1 MSHTKSRLHR
11 LLNTPPVLRAE
22 HGGAPL
28 SQATVCPT
36 LTLSVTGTHTIRCTK
51 RVGHEGEHF
60 FGGFPEAVATP
71 KPIAMVRHR
80 FTVWIDVPAVS
91 GDGWSQYPDYSAE
104 ETGRRLRRALAD
116 YGGLD
121 IAEAVVEHA
130 DTTEVK
136 K

>member
-1 MSHTKSRLHR
+1 MSNQKTRLHR
-11 LLNTPPVLRAE
+11 LLNTPPVLRPE
-22 HGGAPL
+22 PGGAPL
-28 SQATVCPT
+28 SQATVCPA
-36 LTLSVTGTHTIRCTK
+36 LTLSFTGEHTIRCTK

-104 ETGRRLRRALAD
+104 EVARQMRRLFHDNGWDDSVA
-116 YGGLD
+116 
-121 IAEAVVEHA
+121 VEHA

>member
-1 MSHTKSRLHR
+1 MDFTDYRLPDGRIVPVDSTAAKDADVIGFTLKGGQVVPATRVR
-11 LLNTPPVLRAE
+11 LV
-22 HGGAPL
+22 
-28 SQATVCPT
+28 
-36 LTLSVTGTHTIRCTK
+36 
-51 RVGHEGEHF
+51 
-60 FGGFPEAVATP
+60 
-71 KPIAMVRHR
+71 AMVRHR